1 MPRNLQNI
9 AVVSLSTVGSRVFG
23 LVRDIMIFAAL
34 GASIWSSAF
43 FVAFTLPNLFRRL
56 LGEGAL
62 TSAVVPLFSE
72 VLKQSGKARA
82 FSFLNTVLFRLF
94 FALVVLTF
102 LLVLGLSIGNEIGLL
117 HGRWSLASRF
127 TATLVPYMIFICLA
141 AIVAAVLNILG
152 RFFSAACTPIL
163 LNIAMISSLG
173 IGLLLDLPA
182 NQLIWWLCG
191 GVLIGGFLQ
200 LIVPVIDLLSQGW
213 RPKPEQAEPFLM
225 QELWR
230 LFLPGLLGAAI
241 LQLNILVSRLLAF
254 SLDESATSI
263 LYLASR
269 LMELPLGV
277 FTLAVVTVFF
287 PLMAKAFA
295 ERDEKTYTDALLSS
309 MRLVMAISVPA
320 GVGLIVLGQ
329 PIVSTLF
336 QWGAFDNAD
345 VAATVPL
352 IAIYGFGLPFYSV
365 ATLATRGL
373 HAGKEMKAPVRVAII
388 CLLVNALSGL
398 VLMQFFGASGLASAN
413 VIAAVIQSVLLWR
426 YLSDGHP
433 LFQFIKLKKSLLQ
446 ILAAGMAMGLFCLLI
461 NLFFTIL
468 GIPENTLRLVLVFI
482 IIPSAA
488 ALYFTLL
495 LLLRFEDMKF
505 FQKIISRFI

>member
-1 MPRNLQNI
+1 M
-9 AVVSLSTVGSRVFG
+9 
-23 LVRDIMIFAAL
+23 MIFAAL
-34 GASIWSSAF
+34 GASIWSSVF
-43 FVAFTLPNLFRRL
+43 LIAFTLPNLFRRL

-72 VLKQSGKARA
+72 VLKQSGKERA
-82 FSFLNTVLFRLF
+82 FRFLNTVLFRLCF
-94 FALVVLTF
+94 ILVVLTF
-102 LLVLGLSIGNEIGLL
+102 FLVFALAIGNEIGLL
-117 HGRWSLASRF
+117 PGRWSLASKF
-127 TATLVPYMIFICLA
+127 TATLLPYMSFICLA

-163 LNIAMISSLG
+163 LNIAMITALG

-200 LIVPVIDLLSQGW
+200 FLVPVIDLLLQGW
-213 RPKPEQAEPFLM
+213 RPGPGQAEPFLM

-277 FTLAVVTVFF
+277 FTIAVVTVFF
-287 PLMAKAFA
+287 PLLAKAFA
-295 ERDEKTYTDALLSS
+295 ERDEEAYSDALLSG
-309 MRLVMAISVPA
+309 MRLVIAVSLPA
-320 GVGLIVLGQ
+320 GIGLIVLGR

-336 QWGAFDNAD
+336 EWGAFDNAD

-373 HAGKEMKAPVRVAII
+373 HAGKEMKAPLRVAII
-388 CLLVNALSGL
+388 CLMVNALSGI
-398 VLMQFFGASGLASAN
+398 VLMQFFGASGLAMAN
-413 VIAAVIQSVLLWR
+413 VAAAIIQSVLLWR
-426 YLSDGHP
+426 YLSEGHP
-433 LFQFIKLKKSLLQ
+433 LFQFGKLKKPLLQ
-446 ILAAGMAMGLFCLLI
+446 ILAAGLTMGLFCLLI
-461 NLFFTIL
+461 SLFFSFL
-468 GIPENTLRLVLVFI
+468 GIPEDVLRFVLVFL
-482 IIPSAA
+482 IIPLAVT
-488 ALYFTLL
+488 LYFTLL
-495 LLLRFEDMKF
+495 LLLKFEDIKF
-505 FQKIISRFI
+505 FKKIIYRFI